1 MNNENN
7 NNKENKD
14 IKNSQTIKFF
24 SLGGLGEIG
33 KNMYV
38 IEVDERI
45 FIFDAGSKIPGDDL
59 LGVDFVYPNISYLEE
74 NASKVV
80 GLFLTHAH
88 DENIGATI
96 EILKRFNVGIFASH
110 FTISILEDKIKEAGL
125 EIKDYRLYRIN
136 EEKILKF
143 GDTQIE
149 AYYVSHSIPE
159 TLNFA
164 ICTRS
169 GIIVYAP
176 DFTFNISNDRKY
188 VINFDKITD
197 LGKRGVLAL
206 ACGSMGVNNTGTHSN
221 VFLENNVTQLA
232 MKNKR
237 IIISMYSTDL
247 DKLQRVINVCLKFN
261 RRIALIGRKT
271 QKLISKAI
279 EIGYI
284 DVPSERLVNLR
295 FRDINNIENDE
306 ADLAII
312 VLGKSH
318 EPYHSIERMCK
329 GNDRLV
335 KIGRGDEV
343 LFIAPPQLG
352 CERIASRAV
361 DSIIMCGAK
370 YYSLSEEEL
379 RSEYADREEMKM
391 LYNMLKPKYLIPICG
406 EFRHQY
412 VQKQIA
418 SQSFFNERNIFVV
431 ENGEVLTFVD
441 GEFKGLTDHI
451 TCGDVLVDGAI
462 VGDVNDM
469 VLKDRE
475 LMSEDGII
483 IASILISKNK
493 KRIIDGPKFEFCG
506 VIRDSNDVFLNEL
519 PELTNE
525 FFKSYFKLKDEE
537 KTASCNEMLRDCLMK
552 KMFTDTLKRPLIIPS
567 VVEIEE

>member
-1 MNNENN
+1 MNNEIMNN
-7 NNKENKD
+7 Q
-14 IKNSQTIKFF
+14 IIKFF
-24 SLGGLGEIG
+24 SLGGLGEVG

-38 IEVDERI
+38 CEVDERI
-45 FIFDAGSKIPGDDL
+45 FIFDAGSKMPGDDL
-59 LGVDFVYPNISYLEE
+59 LGVDNVYPNISYLED
-74 NASKVV
+74 NASRIV

-125 EIKDYRLYRIN
+125 EIKNYRLYRIN

-143 GDTQIE
+143 GDSQVE
-149 AYYVSHSIPE
+149 AYFVSHSIPE
-159 TLNFA
+159 TLNYA

-176 DFTFNISNDRKY
+176 EFTFNISNDRKY
-188 VINFDKITD
+188 TINFDKISD

-221 VFLENNVTQLA
+221 VFLENSVTQFA
-232 MKNKR
+232 MKDKR

-247 DKLQRVINVCLKFN
+247 DKLQRVINICLKFN
-261 RRIALIGRKT
+261 RRIALLGRKT

-284 DVPSERLVNLR
+284 DVPEERLVNLR

-306 ADLAII
+306 KDLAII
-312 VLGKSH
+312 ILGKNH
-318 EPYHSIERMCK
+318 EPYYSVERMCK
-329 GNDRLV
+329 GNDRLI
-335 KIGRGDEV
+335 KIGRNDEV
-343 LFIAPPQLG
+343 LFIAPPQVG

-361 DSIIMCGAK
+361 DSLIMCGAK
-370 YYSLSEEEL
+370 YHSLGEEEL

-418 SQSFFNERNIFVV
+418 TESFFDEKNVIVV
-431 ENGEVLTFVD
+431 ENGEVLTFVN

-483 IASILISKNK
+483 IATIFISKNK

-506 VIRDSNDVFLNEL
+506 VIKDKNDVFFNEL
-519 PELTNE
+519 DEVTNN
-525 FFKSYFKLKDEE
+525 FFKSYFRLKDEE
-537 KTASCNEMLRDCLMK
+537 KTMSCNEMLRDCLMK
-552 KMFTDTLKRPLIIPS
+552 KMFADTVKRPLIIPS